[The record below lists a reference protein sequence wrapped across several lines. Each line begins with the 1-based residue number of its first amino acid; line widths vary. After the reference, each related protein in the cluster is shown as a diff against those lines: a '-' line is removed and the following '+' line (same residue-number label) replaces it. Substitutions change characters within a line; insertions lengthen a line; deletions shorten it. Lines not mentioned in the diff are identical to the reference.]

1 MVRWWDS
8 HAGLVPILASM
19 SGLGLLQG
27 LVLLGLN
34 RNFPGGAGMVLALLA
49 LGLISGLL
57 SILLRFVVQMYA
69 S

>member
-1 MVRWWDS
+1 MVRSWDS

-34 RNFPGGAGMVLALLA
+34 RNFPGERAW
-49 LGLISGLL
+49 SW
-57 SILLRFVVQMYA
+57 RFWHWG
-69 S
+69 